1 MCALILSTRYLSDDE
16 ISQAAFLALAQLA
29 CTSQLYLK
37 DFCHQETLRSSGK
50 DLLRLKRTRTPKV
63 VSNWAIFS
71 LGFKTCSFVDQ
82 KTMNGYR
89 RQTFCGFMPSVER
102 MKDER
107 YGKIKARKYSEASI
121 KHKINRP
128 PNEQELGVLRRSVSL
143 PDCQEM
149 ARIHSRRPSRSK
161 AVFSDPPGGSVKRT
175 RSVSFAPEV
184 VFFTAVAEND
194 VAEVTKIIHKEEID
208 LNHQSP
214 SGLTALHYAAAEGS
228 FECVQLL
235 IDCGAE
241 VELLDSQGCS
251 ALDFAVRGGH
261 FDCASYL
268 IKAGAEIKKIVNG
281 L

>member
-1 MCALILSTRYLSDDE
+1 
-16 ISQAAFLALAQLA
+16 
-29 CTSQLYLK
+29 
-37 DFCHQETLRSSGK
+37 
-50 DLLRLKRTRTPKV
+50 
-63 VSNWAIFS
+63 
-71 LGFKTCSFVDQ
+71 
-82 KTMNGYR
+82 MNGYR
-89 RQTFCGFMPSVER
+89 RQSFCGFAPSVER

-107 YGKIKARKYSEASI
+107 YGRVKTRKYSEASI

-128 PNEQELGVLRRSVSL
+128 PNERDLGVLRRASSL

-149 ARIHSRRPSRSK
+149 ARMHSKRPTRSK
-161 AVFSDPPGGSVKRT
+161 EIFSDPPNGIKRT

-184 VFFTAVAEND
+184 VFFTAVADND
-194 VAEVTKIIHKEEID
+194 VDELTRIMQKEEID
-208 LNHQSP
+208 VNHQSP

-228 FECVQLL
+228 FECLQLL
-235 IDCGAE
+235 IDYGAE

-261 FDCASYL
+261 FDCASFL

>member
-1 MCALILSTRYLSDDE
+1 
-16 ISQAAFLALAQLA
+16 
-29 CTSQLYLK
+29 
-37 DFCHQETLRSSGK
+37 
-50 DLLRLKRTRTPKV
+50 
-63 VSNWAIFS
+63 
-71 LGFKTCSFVDQ
+71 
-82 KTMNGYR
+82 
-89 RQTFCGFMPSVER
+89 MPSVER

-107 YGKIKARKYSEASI
+107 YGRVKARKYSEASM

-128 PNEQELGVLRRSVSL
+128 PPNEQDMGVLRRASSL

-149 ARIHSRRPSRSK
+149 ARMHSKRPARSK
-161 AVFSDPPGGSVKRT
+161 AIFSDPPDGFKRT

-184 VFFTAVAEND
+184 LLFTAVADND
-194 VAEVTKIIHKEEID
+194 VAELTRIMHKEEID

-235 IDCGAE
+235 IDFGAE

-261 FDCASYL
+261 FDCASFL